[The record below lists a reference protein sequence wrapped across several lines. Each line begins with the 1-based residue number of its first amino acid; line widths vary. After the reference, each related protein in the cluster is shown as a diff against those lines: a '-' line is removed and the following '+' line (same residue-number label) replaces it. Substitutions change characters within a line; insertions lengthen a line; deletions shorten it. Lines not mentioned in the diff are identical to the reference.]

1 MVRSQA
7 HALDVLGRKTTLN
20 KCFQVEWQVF
30 VEFFETMEK
39 TVNSGFLKG
48 KIFFVGRGVCA
59 CVYVPSL
66 GNA

>member
-1 MVRSQA
+1 M
-7 HALDVLGRKTTLN
+7 
-20 KCFQVEWQVF
+20 
-30 VEFFETMEK
+30 EFFETMEK

-59 CVYVPSL
+59 CARACVSVRACVYVPSL